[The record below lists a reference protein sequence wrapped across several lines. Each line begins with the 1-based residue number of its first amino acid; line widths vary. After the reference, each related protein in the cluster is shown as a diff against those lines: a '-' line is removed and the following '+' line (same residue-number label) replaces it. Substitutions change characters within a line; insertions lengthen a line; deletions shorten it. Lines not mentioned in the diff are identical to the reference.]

1 MIRIVRL
8 TKIYA
13 TPEDGK
19 ELSVNP
25 LSVKRSPEE
34 VSFRELVD
42 IMRCGAWF
50 VSCQPA
56 TGSVFEFLHQY
67 IGRDHRTGNGH
78 WNSLHYDTQQARR
91 RDKYWRLAMKAAG
104 MIT

>member
-8 TKIYA
+8 TEIYA
-13 TPEDGK
+13 TPEDA
-19 ELSVNP
+19 NP
-25 LSVKRSPEE
+25 LSVERRPEE
-34 VSFRELVD
+34 VSFRKLVD
-42 IMRCGAWF
+42 IMRCSAWF

-56 TGSVFEFLHQY
+56 TGSVFEFLY
-67 IGRDHRTGNGH
+67 RFKGRDYRTGNEC
-78 WNSLHYDTQQARR
+78 WVSLHYDTQQARR